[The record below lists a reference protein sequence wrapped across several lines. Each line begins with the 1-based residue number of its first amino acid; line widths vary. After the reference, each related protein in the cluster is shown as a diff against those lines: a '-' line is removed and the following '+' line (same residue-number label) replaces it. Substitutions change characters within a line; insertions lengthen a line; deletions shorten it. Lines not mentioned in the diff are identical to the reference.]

1 MPFLFLPSLETEEG
15 GQRTA
20 ALVANE
26 LGKGGAREEG
36 KKGEESE
43 RS

>member
-15 GQRTA
+15 GRTA
-20 ALVANE
+20 ALVAGE
-26 LGKGGAREEG
+26 LGQGGARGEEE
-36 KKGEESE
+36 KGEESE